1 MCPDHTH
8 KEDHKVIPV
17 NNKNQESCMDTWVDS
32 QVLEFGSLLRGCRVE
47 VPRPGTYSLTTD
59 WTVVILYLSHLYT
72 EVSMRLLLNDLTC
85 VRRTYELGLELGVP
99 ESDLDD
105 IEVNYRFFVE
115 DRRRETLRKW
125 ERIDERPSW
134 SKLVRALV
142 AINERRV
149 ARNIAEKYGILHSLK
164 YWGSNCTL
172 GSLGLVLGLS
182 CKPHMTGILGGSA
195 PLTGGFSPLSPPSYA
210 YVYSYYN
217 TIIYGL
223 YCISVG
229 VPFPS
234 ELEPETAQK
243 SPTASP
249 VVKTEVSV
257 KHCGLLLVRY
267 VCLTIQLDAESRTK
281 SKRVKPSTEKDDSK
295 LAEIDKKLDKLLM
308 ERRQNRE
315 RTASARE
322 EAEVMVEDVKRLEQE
337 KQLLLEEIRK
347 KESELDCFNKLHAQ
361 HLSISQREKEVLQES
376 IKVKENELREAK
388 AKLQEK
394 EKKLEKCKEKIQ
406 KLKKRIEEGL
416 RELGVRDGRITELEQ
431 DKARAVAELE
441 LERMKVR
448 VHLLK

>member
-182 CKPHMTGILGGSA
+182 CKPRMIGILGGSA

-210 YVYSYYN
+210 YVYSYCN
-217 TIIYGL
+217 NIWSVL
-223 YCISVG
+223 YLCRC
-229 VPFPS
+229 
-234 ELEPETAQK
+234 A
-243 SPTASP
+243 
-249 VVKTEVSV
+249 
-257 KHCGLLLVRY
+257 
-267 VCLTIQLDAESRTK
+267 
-281 SKRVKPSTEKDDSK
+281 
-295 LAEIDKKLDKLLM
+295 
-308 ERRQNRE
+308 
-315 RTASARE
+315 
-322 EAEVMVEDVKRLEQE
+322 
-337 KQLLLEEIRK
+337 
-347 KESELDCFNKLHAQ
+347 
-361 HLSISQREKEVLQES
+361 LSI
-376 IKVKENELREAK
+376 
-388 AKLQEK
+388 
-394 EKKLEKCKEKIQ
+394 
-406 KLKKRIEEGL
+406 
-416 RELGVRDGRITELEQ
+416 
-431 DKARAVAELE
+431 
-441 LERMKVR
+441 
-448 VHLLK
+448 

>member
-1 MCPDHTH
+1 MDIQLYLVCPDHTH

-47 VPRPGTYSLTTD
+47 VPRPGTYSLMTD

-105 IEVNYRFFVE
+105 IEVDYRFSVA

-164 YWGSNCTL
+164 YWGPDCTL

-195 PLTGGFSPLSPPSYA
+195 PLTGGFSPLSPFP
-210 YVYSYYN
+210 
-217 TIIYGL
+217 L
-223 YCISVG
+223 Y
-229 VPFPS
+229 
-234 ELEPETAQK
+234 T
-243 SPTASP
+243 
-249 VVKTEVSV
+249 
-257 KHCGLLLVRY
+257 
-267 VCLTIQLDAESRTK
+267 LTIY
-281 SKRVKPSTEKDDSK
+281 
-295 LAEIDKKLDKLLM
+295 M
-308 ERRQNRE
+308 
-315 RTASARE
+315 
-322 EAEVMVEDVKRLEQE
+322 
-337 KQLLLEEIRK
+337 
-347 KESELDCFNKLHAQ
+347 DCIVSL
-361 HLSISQREKEVLQES
+361 
-376 IKVKENELREAK
+376 
-388 AKLQEK
+388 
-394 EKKLEKCKEKIQ
+394 
-406 KLKKRIEEGL
+406 
-416 RELGVRDGRITELEQ
+416 
-431 DKARAVAELE
+431 
-441 LERMKVR
+441 
-448 VHLLK
+448 